1 MADDIRTKID
11 ALIEIVSKKKEV
23 PLKEVSHL
31 LKEDEDVIMDWAR
44 LLEEKGILSIK
55 YKFTTPILSAEK
67 VSKELLP
74 SKLYE
79 ISEKKEAFLRKIHSM
94 LERIEMEREGLKKY
108 KKDYERLRNELSKE
122 LSGLE
127 KSVEKFES
135 LKNKYLNSEKE
146 LREGVEEKV
155 KSFLTAVRNER
166 IEIKRHVSFLRKNL
180 NVLDRLAREI
190 KKEEDKMVKLA
201 SIFEKIEKMDVQ
213 KLEKIA
219 GKVNDLNA
227 EINMLNAKLEN
238 PKRLM
243 AKVSELEKRI
253 KKAEEDIQQI
263 FKLLRRIIS

>member
-1 MADDIRTKID
+1 MVDDIRTKID

-31 LKEDEDVIMDWAR
+31 LNEDEDVIMDWAK

-79 ISEKKEAFLRKIHSM
+79 IGERKKAFLRKIHSL
-94 LERIEMEREGLKKY
+94 LERIEMEKENLKKY
-108 KKDYERLRNELSKE
+108 KKDYEGLRKELSKE

-127 KSVEKFES
+127 SSIEKFDL
-135 LKNKYLNSEKE
+135 LKNRYLNSE
-146 LREGVEEKV
+146 REFRKGVEEKV
-155 KSFLTAVRNER
+155 RSVLTSLRNER
-166 IEIKRHVSFLRKNL
+166 TEIKRHVSFLRKNL
-180 NVLDRLAREI
+180 KLLDRLEKDI
-190 KKEEDKMVKLA
+190 WKEEERMVKIA
-201 SIFEKIEKMDVQ
+201 TIFEKIEKIDVQ

-227 EINMLNAKLEN
+227 EINTLNAKLEN
-238 PKRLM
+238 PKKLM
-243 AKVSELEKRI
+243 AKVSELENRV
-253 KKAEEDIQQI
+253 KKAEEDIKKI
-263 FKLLRRIIS
+263 SKLLKKIIS